1 MSDKEIV
8 AHNAKVLE
16 ELNVGDTIEFPRG
29 CYSHWAVYIGDEKV
43 VHLTGDDNDG
53 INGNFDSGNLFT
65 ICGRR
70 FNKAYVKVDNFWDV
84 VLGCQA
90 RINKSKDKNMRP
102 LAEED
107 IVQRAM
113 SKLGEIGYNV
123 MWCNCEHFAS
133 WCRYGKEKSEQVEK
147 ALTWAAVGA
156 SALAALGILIGSARS
171 RTKTQES
178 DEKNPEPQMIPC
190 DPLVSQELNY
200 SKEQQG
206 EQLDGAQLQTT
217 RVDFL

>member
-84 VLGCQA
+84 VLGCKVK
-90 RINKSKDKNMRP
+90 IIKLDTSS
-102 LAEED
+102 EED

-178 DEKNPEPQMIPC
+178 DEKNPEPQTIPC
-190 DPLVSQELNY
+190 DPLV
-200 SKEQQG
+200 KEQQG